1 MNNQTAKNENIIR
14 LSGLLEENMMQFP
27 LVARKIIYA
36 TRDKRSGLPYDT
48 KLRLLQAL
56 ESGQIT
62 PSEISRIMCIS
73 KPNVT
78 TLITKLIDDG
88 LAQRSHDEKDRR
100 VINVAITE
108 KGRKA
113 LQRYRLR
120 VKKYLLKAFE
130 KFSEDELKD
139 TIVGMEKF
147 NNIMVILDRVI

>member
-1 MNNQTAKNENIIR
+1 MKDQTAKNDNIIR

-48 KLRLLQAL
+48 KLRLLQGL
-56 ESGQIT
+56 DSGPIT
-62 PSEISRIMCIS
+62 PSEISRVMCIS

-78 TLITKLIDDG
+78 TLNTKLSDDG

-120 VKKYLLKAFE
+120 VKRYLLKAFE
-130 KFSEDELKD
+130 QFGEDELKE

-147 NNIMVILDRVI
+147 NNIMVKLDKVI